1 MSIGNVFSFLLFSAA
16 DLEHGLDRPRLGQIK
31 QAKAYRDWAD
41 ETLRIIEV
49 RVTWCKAAQPSELT
63 VVFTQGMLPPDSIQ
77 TGRRR
82 RLRRRI
88 NS

>member
-16 DLEHGLDRPRLGQIK
+16 DLEDGLDKPRLGQIK

-49 RVTWCKAAQPSELT
+49 R
-63 VVFTQGMLPPDSIQ
+63 FT
-77 TGRRR
+77 
-82 RLRRRI
+82 
-88 NS
+88 